1 MKSTKVER
9 IPVQIVLAVK
19 DDVEVVEL
27 SVPLGTSL
35 ENAVQRSMLLDKLD
49 YEDRSYISYGVFGR
63 KRDRKTLLCAGDRI
77 EIYRPIVADA
87 KALRILRAVN
97 QKDG

>member
-1 MKSTKVER
+1 MKSTKVQR
-9 IPVQIVLAVK
+9 ILVQIVLSVK
-19 DDVEVVEL
+19 GDVEVVEL

-49 YEDRSYISYGVFGR
+49 YEDRNDISYGVFGR
-63 KRDRKTLLCAGDRI
+63 KRDPKTLLCSGDRI
-77 EIYRPIVADA
+77 EIYRPIIADA
-87 KALRILRAVN
+87 KALRILRAIN